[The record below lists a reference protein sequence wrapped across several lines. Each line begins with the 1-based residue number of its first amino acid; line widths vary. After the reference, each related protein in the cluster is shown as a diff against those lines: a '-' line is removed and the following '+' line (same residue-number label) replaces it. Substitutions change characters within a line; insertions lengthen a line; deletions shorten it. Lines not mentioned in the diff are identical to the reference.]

1 MFTLSTPLSPG
12 VRLGVR
18 SLIPLA
24 LLALLAV
31 TAATGVAV
39 LVWQPAQER
48 LAAAD
53 AAYVAARQ
61 EQSRQQAVKKTLE
74 DLAAV
79 WKELPLRTEFPALI
93 LAVSELAQHDQVV
106 IPGMSYAVEPVEH
119 QQVLKASMTFR
130 VAGGYPAIRRFL
142 HRIETMNSYVV
153 IESLNAARDREGHG
167 VEFSIR
173 AVTFLRPDPAP
184 GDKAV

>member
-1 MFTLSTPLSPG
+1 MLTLSSPASPAM
-12 VRLGVR
+12 RLGAR
-18 SLIPLA
+18 SLTPLA
-24 LLALLAV
+24 LLALMAV
-31 TAATGVAV
+31 TAAAGVAV
-39 LVWQPAQER
+39 LLWQPAQER

-53 AAYVAARQ
+53 AAYVT
-61 EQSRQQAVKKTLE
+61 SRQQQGRQKAIRKTVE

-79 WKELPLRTEFPALI
+79 WKELPARTEFPALI

-106 IPGMSYAVEPVEH
+106 IPGMSYTVEPVEH
-119 QQVLKASMTFR
+119 QRVLKASMTFR
-130 VAGGYPAIRRFL
+130 VAGAYPAIRRFL

-153 IESLNAARDREGHG
+153 IESLNASRDREGHG

-173 AVTFLRPDPAP
+173 AVTFLRPEPAA